1 MEGNSQLSSEQFDK
15 KTKYKALLPQIKAVI
30 ENESNLIANLANISS
45 ILHLNLGSY
54 WTGFYIPNN
63 DELVLGPFQGPVAC
77 TRIKFGKGVCGTSW
91 KEKETLIVQDVHNFP
106 GHIACSVKSR
116 SEIVVPAIENNQLS
130 FLLDI
135 DSENYSFFDLI
146 DKIYLEKTISLILE
160 SKSK

>member
-77 TRIKFGKGVCGTSW
+77 TRIKFGKGVCGTAWVNECSI
-91 KEKETLIVQDVHNFP
+91 IVDDVNDFP
-106 GHIACSVKSR
+106 GHIACNAGSK
-116 SEIVVPAIENNQLS
+116 SEIVIPGIQNEKVQFI
-130 FLLDI
+130 LDI
-135 DSENYSFFDLI
+135 DSDSLSTFDKV
-146 DKIYLEKTISLILE
+146 DQYYLEKIVKYI
-160 SKSK
+160 